1 MVFQFFGKVLFL
13 HKNIKPILTMTENK
27 NMPHNGLL
35 LKRLMD
41 ERRYTQAQL
50 AYELGTQNVT
60 IFRLLEKES
69 ISSQYLWELSKAM
82 DINLFTVLAQ
92 LHPIN
97 TPTAKE
103 TALEKQVLDLQKE
116 VAIYK
121 ELLRK

>member
-1 MVFQFFGKVLFL
+1 
-13 HKNIKPILTMTENK
+13 MTENK

-103 TALEKQVLDLQKE
+103 IALEKQVLDLQKE
-116 VAIYK
+116 VDIYK

>member
-1 MVFQFFGKVLFL
+1 M
-13 HKNIKPILTMTENK
+13 NENK
-27 NMPHNGLL
+27 NMPHNGQL

-41 ERRYTQAQL
+41 ERRYTQSQL

-60 IFRLLEKES
+60 VFRLIEKES
-69 ISSQYLWELSKAM
+69 ISSHYLWQLSNAM
-82 DINLFTVLAQ
+82 NINLFTVLAQ
-92 LHPIN
+92 LHPVN

-103 TALEKQVLDLQKE
+103 IELEKQVLDLQKE

>member
-1 MVFQFFGKVLFL
+1 MVFKIIVKYYFC
-13 HKNIKPILTMTENK
+13 IKTIPNMNENK
-27 NMPHNGLL
+27 NMPHNGQL

-41 ERRYTQAQL
+41 ERRYTQSQL

-60 IFRLLEKES
+60 VFRLIEKES
-69 ISSQYLWELSKAM
+69 ISSHYLWQLSIAM
-82 DINLFTVLAQ
+82 NINLFTVLAQ
-92 LHPIN
+92 LHPVN

-103 TALEKQVLDLQKE
+103 TELEKQVLDLQKE

>member
-1 MVFQFFGKVLFL
+1 M
-13 HKNIKPILTMTENK
+13 NENK
-27 NMPHNGLL
+27 NMPHNGQL
-35 LKRLMD
+35 LKSLMD
-41 ERRYTQAQL
+41 ERRYTQSQL

-60 IFRLLEKES
+60 IFRLIEKES
-69 ISSQYLWELSKAM
+69 ISCHYLWQLSKAM
-82 DINLFTVLAQ
+82 DLNLFTVLAQ

-103 TALEKQVLDLQKE
+103 LELEKQVLDLQKE